1 MDQNQ
6 MKRVTLW
13 ERRWYLIISFLILLI
28 FSSCRQSKT
37 TTTLNQ
43 LKRQIQTKLD
53 SLDGT
58 FAVAFKSLD
67 DSSQTLLINEKEMFH
82 AASTMKT
89 PVMVELFKQ
98 AEAGNFSLDDSIL
111 VKNEFRS
118 IVDSS
123 RYRMDMGE
131 DSADS
136 LYGAIGQKR
145 TIRQLM
151 EGMITQSSN
160 LATNILI
167 EKVGAQ
173 NVTQTMRSYGADSI
187 RVLRG
192 VEDIKAYERG
202 LNNRTNAYDLMLLFE
217 KIGRGQAVSQKAL
230 QAMIDILKKQ
240 HFNEMIPAL
249 LPDEV
254 EVAHKTGWITGVQH
268 DSGLILLP
276 DGRRYVLVLLS
287 KEAPDKG
294 KVMAALADISKDIY
308 KFMTRKDD

>member
-98 AEAGNFSLDDSIL
+98 AEAGNFSLDDSML

-123 RYRMDMGE
+123 RYQMDMGE

-151 EGMITQSSN
+151 NNMITMSSN

-217 KIGRGQAVSQKAL
+217 KIGRGQALSQKAS
-230 QAMIDILKKQ
+230 QEMIDILKKQ

-276 DGRRYVLVLLS
+276 DGRRYVLVLL
-287 KEAPDKG
+287 
-294 KVMAALADISKDIY
+294 
-308 KFMTRKDD
+308 